1 MDFTFGITLKLEKKK
16 KPFAVAGVFY
26 DKGSHMIEF
35 HSPEDTTKVIKGLIP
50 PYPSEM
56 QTPTEPEHQAER
68 SDKKG
73 SGGIG

>member
-1 MDFTFGITLKLEKKK
+1 MDFIFGITLKLEKTK
-16 KPFAVAGVFY
+16 KPFAIANVYY

-35 HSPEDTTKVIKGLIP
+35 KDPENTTHVIKGLIP
-50 PYPSEM
+50 PYPAEM
-56 QTPTEPEHQAER
+56 QTPTESKPEQ